1 MIRFRLGFESFSVAT
16 LTLTHGGQSET
27 TGGVFRK
34 DAEGL
39 LLRFMPDCERPTRKC
54 SFLRSEENLL
64 EVCIVDSRDK
74 PVDVTVAQVEWS
86 SDINWLREER

>member
-1 MIRFRLGFESFSVAT
+1 MIRFRLGFESC
-16 LTLTHGGQSET
+16 
-27 TGGVFRK
+27 GVDADPWRSK
-34 DAEGL
+34 RSDRRSLPKNAEGL

-54 SFLRSEENLL
+54 SLLRSEENLL

-74 PVDVTVAQVEWS
+74 PVNVAVAQVEWS